1 MFVFFCC
8 QLTNNRGPGAQGP
21 PIRRVSRTPRTNVGA
36 GAPTPLRVETG
47 LRRRR
52 CRATGPLASRS
63 SQSLGPLARLA
74 MGSRASRHGV
84 QVQGQFVVFFVF
96 FVFFCFSVLF
106 FLFFLLLCFLFFCCF
121 LFLCLFLFFLFF
133 VFLCVFF
140 LEWFGFDPHLRGGRD
155 TRLIGAPWGQ
165 GPWPTGH
172 GPELSGSD
180 LGPWAPWALGPRART
195 WAPGQALFPEGPQGQ
210 DLGRRPTT

>member
-1 MFVFFCC
+1 MQFLFLCFVFVFLFFCLLLFFC
-8 QLTNNRGPGAQGP
+8 F
-21 PIRRVSRTPRTNVGA
+21 
-36 GAPTPLRVETG
+36 
-47 LRRRR
+47 
-52 CRATGPLASRS
+52 
-63 SQSLGPLARLA
+63 
-74 MGSRASRHGV
+74 
-84 QVQGQFVVFFVF
+84 FVVVFFLLFVVFVFVFVFFVF
-96 FVFFCFSVLF
+96 FVC
-106 FLFFLLLCFLFFCCF
+106 
-121 LFLCLFLFFLFF
+121 
-133 VFLCVFF
+133 VFFF

-172 GPELSGSD
+172 GAELSGSD